1 MTFDWCCK
9 CDAKHDLDEPCEVT
23 MDTTITTNLEATA
36 QLYRAMVY
44 CQDMAYRQ
52 RTDARRVA
60 YNDAFVIL
68 RDALRLI
75 DRIERSI

>member
-1 MTFDWCCK
+1 MIFDWCFK
-9 CDAKHDLDEPCEVT
+9 CDTKHDLDEPCEGI
-23 MDTTITTNLEATA
+23 MNTITTNIEATA

-75 DRIERSI
+75 DRIERSL

>member
-1 MTFDWCCK
+1 MSDS
-9 CDAKHDLDEPCEVT
+9 EGIMNP
-23 MDTTITTNLEATA
+23 ITTNAEATA
-36 QLYRAMVY
+36 QLYRLMVY

-60 YNDAFVIL
+60 CNEAFVIL

-75 DRIERSI
+75 DGIQRGL